1 MIGFSLLTSRR
12 MKKTLACLSL
22 LIASSAF
29 AGELADANNAFEKK
43 DYATALK
50 LYTRLANAGNVEAQ
64 QHLGQM
70 YWYGE
75 AGEVDEAKAEA
86 WFRKAAAKGNAV
98 AIASLD
104 VMKQRVTRRAE
115 IDYWISKYDGADLR
129 SGQYRCPAP
138 RFPAMSKVNEEIDRV
153 SASLKNWQD
162 CYNRFVTHLNEVS
175 PLTQLIPADVAKLM
189 NKQEMEKATA
199 HLEQVHAN
207 VAESARV
214 GAKLVLADFAAWR
227 DATEAYVKQH
237 NEIVS
242 KLPSEERLREIE
254 ARRNNYAPPG
264 K

>member
-1 MIGFSLLTSRR
+1 
-12 MKKTLACLSL
+12 MKKTLLCLCL
-22 LIASSAF
+22 AVSSAVF
-29 AGELADANNAFEKK
+29 AGELENANTAFEKK

-64 QHLGQM
+64 QHLGEM

-75 AGEVDEAKAEA
+75 AGEVDDAKAEA
-86 WFRKAAAKGNAV
+86 WFKKAAAKGNAV

-104 VMKQRVTRRAE
+104 VMKQRVARRAE
-115 IDYWISKYDGADLR
+115 IDYWTSKYDGADLR
-129 SGQYRCPAP
+129 SGEYRCPAP
-138 RFPAMSKVNEEIDRV
+138 RFPAVSKVNEEIDRV

-162 CYNRFVTHLNEVS
+162 CYNRFVNHLNEVA
-175 PLTQLIPADVAKLM
+175 PLAKLIPADVAKLM

-214 GAKLVLADFAAWR
+214 NSRLVLADFGAWR
-227 DATEAYVKQH
+227 DATEAWVKQH

-242 KLPSEERLREIE
+242 KVPSEARLREIE
-254 ARRNNYAPPG
+254 ARRNNYAAPA